1 MRLVSFPPE
10 NIRKPGAVAVNNR
23 PINSSLTKSYQQ
35 NLRELDPQSM
45 GSKPL
50 FIEERKE
57 LKL

>member
-10 NIRKPGAVAVNNR
+10 NIRKPGVVAVNNR
-23 PINSSLTKSYQQ
+23 PINSSLTKSYQR
-35 NLRELDPQSM
+35 NLRELDPRSM

>member
-10 NIRKPGAVAVNNR
+10 NIRKPGVVAVNNR
-23 PINSSLTKSYQQ
+23 PINSSLTKSYQG

>member
-10 NIRKPGAVAVNNR
+10 NIRKPGVVAVNNK
-23 PINSSLTKSYQQ
+23 PINSSLTKSYQR
-35 NLRELDPQSM
+35 NLCELDPQSM

-57 LKL
+57 SKL

>member
-10 NIRKPGAVAVNNR
+10 NIRKPGVVAVNNR
-23 PINSSLTKSYQQ
+23 PINSSLTKSYQR

>member
-10 NIRKPGAVAVNNR
+10 NIWKPGVVAVNNR
-23 PINSSLTKSYQQ
+23 PINGSLTKSYQR

-50 FIEERKE
+50 FIEEKKE